1 MKICFL
7 GDAQSIHL
15 QRWANYFIEND
26 HNVHIITTKPK
37 QIKGAKMHDISFF
50 NKEDPKARVI
60 GFFIYKYREYK
71 SILILKKLL
80 DKIKPD
86 ILNAHYMTFY
96 GMIGSKLNF
105 HPYII
110 TCWGSDVL
118 LVPNILGETYVK
130 RMKKALRKADLI
142 VVVSEYMKKKL
153 IKIGIKKNII
163 VNPLGIKISKFNP
176 NSKKNKLIKEKF
188 DNKKIIISTRNLEPI
203 YNVECLIKALPSVVK
218 ENENIVTL
226 ICGNGS
232 LENELKK
239 LVNNLGLN
247 EHVYFLGRIS
257 HEKMPDYLRSSD
269 IYVSASL
276 SDGISISLLEAIACG
291 LIPVVSDIPANCEV
305 INDDKNGFIF
315 ENNPNDLS
323 KKLNYCIENYD
334 NIKRNIFKSNL
345 KKIKKK
351 FNWQKNMEFLLKLYK
366 KLNV

>member
-71 SILILKKLL
+71 SILTLKKLL

-153 IKIGIKKNII
+153 IKIGIKKNIM

-239 LVNNLGLN
+239 LVNDLELN
-247 EHVYFLGRIS
+247 EYVYFLGGIS
-257 HEKMPDYLRSSD
+257 HEKMPDYLRAAD
-269 IYVSASL
+269 FYVSTSI
-276 SDGISISLLEAIACG
+276 SDGISISLLEAMGCG
-291 LIPVVSDIPANCEV
+291 LIPIVSDIPANHEV
-305 INDDKNGFIF
+305 IKDFENGFIF
-315 ENNPNDLS
+315 KNNPVDLC
-323 KKLNYCIENYD
+323 KKIIYCIKNHDE
-334 NIKRNIFKSNL
+334 IKEGITESNF
-345 KKIKKK
+345 KKIKNQY
-351 FNWQKNMEFLLKLYK
+351 NWEKNISHISNLHENFL
-366 KLNV
+366 